1 MVRDMKESNFYIC
14 IRPILTFLFKIIY
27 KPTFINKENIIKEEG
42 IILAGNHTNNFDCLS
57 LIAST
62 KRPIHFFT
70 KIELFQG
77 PFGFIF
83 KSLGLIPVDRKRKNK
98 DALDQGYK
106 YLNEN
111 MVVGIFPEGTY
122 HKKEKTLLPFKIGA
136 VKMAYET
143 KKKIV
148 PFAIIGKYRR
158 GKIKIIYGKA
168 YSIISNDLEK
178 ENEKLKKKII
188 KLIKDNEV

>member
-1 MVRDMKESNFYIC
+1 MRESSFYIW

-27 KPTFINKENIIKEEG
+27 KPSILNKENIKEKEG
-42 IILAGNHTNNFDCLS
+42 IILAGNHTHNFDCLC

-70 KIELFQG
+70 KIELFKG

-83 KSLGLIPVDRKRKNK
+83 QSLGLIPVDRKKKNK
-98 DALDQGYK
+98 NALEKGYA
-106 YLNEN
+106 YLQDNKLI
-111 MVVGIFPEGTY
+111 GIFPEATY
-122 HKKEKTLLPFKIGA
+122 HKEKGTLLPFKIGT

-148 PFAIIGKYRR
+148 PFAIIGKYKR
-158 GKIKIIYGKA
+158 GKIKIVYGKA
-168 YSIISNDLEK
+168 YSVTSNDLEK
-178 ENEKLKKKII
+178 ENTKLKKKIE

>member
-1 MVRDMKESNFYIC
+1 MRESKFYIC

-27 KPTFINKENIIKEEG
+27 KPSILNNENIKEKEG
-42 IILAGNHTNNFDCLS
+42 IILAGNHTHNFDCLC

-70 KIELFQG
+70 KIELFKG

-83 KSLGLIPVDRKRKNK
+83 KSLGLIPVDRKKKNK
-98 DALDQGYK
+98 NALVQGYN
-106 YLNEN
+106 YLNHD
-111 MVVGIFPEGTY
+111 MVIGIFPEATY
-122 HKKEKTLLPFKIGA
+122 HKKEGTLLPFKIGS

-148 PFAIIGKYRR
+148 PFAIVGKYKR
-158 GKIKIIYGKA
+158 GKIKIIYGEA
-168 YSIISNDLEK
+168 YSIMSNDLKK
-178 ENEKLKKKII
+178 ENEMLKMKIE